1 MKKAFTAILVAA
13 FCATALHAGA
23 FELETVEPL
32 QTDISHETETE
43 SVLSA
48 SITPGANVLTGN
60 KNLLTFD
67 NAGDEDV
74 STPPISAGKKI
85 VDRPLRKKGRRLLTQ
100 TANTAK

>member
-1 MKKAFTAILVAA
+1 MKKTFTAILVAA

-32 QTDISHETETE
+32 QTDISHETETK

-48 SITPGANVLTGN
+48 AVTPGANVLTGT

-67 NAGDEDV
+67 NAGDED
-74 STPPISAGKKI
+74 SFYTS
-85 VDRPLRKKGRRLLTQ
+85 
-100 TANTAK
+100 